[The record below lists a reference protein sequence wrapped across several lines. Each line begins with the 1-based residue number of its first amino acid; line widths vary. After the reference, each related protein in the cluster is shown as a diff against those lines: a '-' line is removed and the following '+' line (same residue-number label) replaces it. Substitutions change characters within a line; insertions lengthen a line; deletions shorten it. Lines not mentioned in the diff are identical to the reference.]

1 MIFTKLQ
8 QQFLHHH
15 WAKWSADYGWN
26 ARRFA
31 EVTKQPAEALA
42 ELLGIPIADFAPP
55 PQSPNLAAE
64 AAQSTPVETPPTPA
78 ELPSPGN
85 EAIIIEP
92 GQEFI
97 PKERPIPAP
106 PPQPQIHLRVG
117 KHTIDN
123 VEVFITSDSGQDY
136 VWVPITAGWH
146 VVDGCGLMVQPVHV
160 ARGFSV

>member
-1 MIFTKLQ
+1 MTDLSPLQ
-8 QQFLHHH
+8 VRWLRHQYDAMELTPIEF
-15 WAKWSADYGWN
+15 
-26 ARRFA
+26 ARRVKQA
-31 EVTKQPAEALA
+31 PEVLAHVLGIDLA
-42 ELLGIPIADFAPP
+42 EFSPTLPRPSPTTEAATPP
-55 PQSPNLAAE
+55 P
-64 AAQSTPVETPPTPA
+64 PPPPLPPP
-78 ELPSPGN
+78 ELPKPGD
-85 EAIIIEP
+85 EVISVGP

-97 PKERPIPAP
+97 PKERPSPAP
-106 PPQPQIHLRVG
+106 PPMPAIHLRVG